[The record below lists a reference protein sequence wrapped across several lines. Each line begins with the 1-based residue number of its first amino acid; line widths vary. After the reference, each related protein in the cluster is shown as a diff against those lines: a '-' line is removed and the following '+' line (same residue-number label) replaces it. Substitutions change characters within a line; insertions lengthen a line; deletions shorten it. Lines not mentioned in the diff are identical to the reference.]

1 MLISLGIPK
10 FIFSRILADL
20 YFDYRECLI
29 HNRRQ
34 FNFPDRTQF
43 VKRLRSER
51 SSSSKGPSRWITP
64 KEGDVHKWRHP
75 LRGEG
80 GSAKRW
86 HYFISIF
93 SKMGDKGEGR
103 VKNLKKW
110 VPSFMDG
117 PLPIFNTL
125 IYEFFFSPMVAKM
138 QESINDITFFEIF
151 NSSLP
156 LVTHFTK

>member
-1 MLISLGIPK
+1 MLKIYTSTTYLWLYNFKCILDF
-10 FIFSRILADL
+10 FINLLDLKSKCWFHWASQNLYFSRILADL

-64 KEGDVHKWRHP
+64 KEGAIHKWRYP

-80 GSAKRW
+80 GSAKREC
-86 HYFISIF
+86 YFVSIF

-103 VKNLKKW
+103 VKNLRKMGD
-110 VPSFMDG
+110 V
-117 PLPIFNTL
+117 
-125 IYEFFFSPMVAKM
+125 IYGRSRTSMT
-138 QESINDITFFEIF
+138 NY
-151 NSSLP
+151 
-156 LVTHFTK
+156 

>member
-1 MLISLGIPK
+1 
-10 FIFSRILADL
+10 
-20 YFDYRECLI
+20 
-29 HNRRQ
+29 
-34 FNFPDRTQF
+34 
-43 VKRLRSER
+43 
-51 SSSSKGPSRWITP
+51 
-64 KEGDVHKWRHP
+64 
-75 LRGEG
+75 
-80 GSAKRW
+80 
-86 HYFISIF
+86 
-93 SKMGDKGEGR
+93 MGDKGEGR

>member
-1 MLISLGIPK
+1 MADIVQCWKYILVVEQLPQCK
-10 FIFSRILADL
+10 LDFFIHFAGSKCWFHWASQNLFFPRILVDL

-93 SKMGDKGEGR
+93 NKMGDKGEGR
-103 VKNLKKW
+103 VKNLRKMGD
-110 VPSFMDG
+110 V
-117 PLPIFNTL
+117 
-125 IYEFFFSPMVAKM
+125 IYGRSRTSMT
-138 QESINDITFFEIF
+138 NY
-151 NSSLP
+151 
-156 LVTHFTK
+156 

>member
-1 MLISLGIPK
+1 MADIVQCWKYVVEQFLSANLIFLFILLDLNVDFIGHPK
-10 FIFSRILADL
+10 NLFFPRILADL

-103 VKNLKKW
+103 VKNLRKMGD
-110 VPSFMDG
+110 V
-117 PLPIFNTL
+117 
-125 IYEFFFSPMVAKM
+125 IYGRSQTSMT
-138 QESINDITFFEIF
+138 NY
-151 NSSLP
+151 
-156 LVTHFTK
+156 